1 MNDISL
7 AIISFVYIFAV
18 IGVSAIVRKIN
29 NNEEISRKI
38 IHIFVGNWIL
48 LSPFFENIFVA
59 AGIPFSFI
67 IINFLSVQYNL
78 IPSMEREG
86 DKKSYGTVYYAIS
99 LFILTLI
106 AHYTGMWTISIVGV
120 LIMAY
125 GDGLAAIIG
134 EKYGRNYLKIERS
147 KTVQGSLIVL
157 IAAVL
162 ITFIV
167 AIINKPTFSLKIIFI
182 NLLIAILNGIFAM
195 YIEIS
200 GKNGSDNISLPI
212 GSGIF
217 AGLLIHHFS
226 WMQIAII
233 VFSVLILFLAYRRNS
248 ISLNGAITAILVAQ
262 SLYVFLGR
270 IVYISLILFFILG
283 TIVSKINNI
292 NKEKSNMKRMKF
304 HARDWKQVLAN
315 SLPAVV
321 LAWISYFNPNPRY
334 ALLSI
339 AVFAAANADTFSS
352 ELGKLSKY
360 RVFNILNGQTL
371 PKGLSGGVSVP
382 GLFAGF
388 LGSALISLL
397 AIPQFAFK
405 GFLISFS
412 LGCLGTIID
421 SILGVLFQ
429 KKYLGTDGE
438 LQDFPMNEG
447 DQPVKGLSFVDNNW
461 INLITIT
468 IVPILGLLIL
478 SVLSCTNFN

>member
-1 MNDISL
+1 MNDTIL

-18 IGVSAIVRKIN
+18 IGVSAIVKKIN

-67 IINFLSVQYNL
+67 IINFFSVQYNL

-106 AHYTGMWTISIVGV
+106 AHYSGMWTISIIGV

-134 EKYGRNYLKIERS
+134 EKYGRNYLKIEKS
-147 KTVQGSLIVL
+147 KTVQGSLVVL
-157 IAAVL
+157 VEGVL
-162 ITFIV
+162 ITFTV
-167 AIINKPTFSLKIIFI
+167 ATINNPILSLEIIFI

-200 GKNGSDNISLPI
+200 SKNGFDNISLPI

-226 WMQIAII
+226 WMQVAII
-233 VFSVLILFLAYRRNS
+233 LVSVLILYLAYKRNS
-248 ISLNGAITAILVAQ
+248 ITLTGFIAAILVAQ
-262 SLYVFLGR
+262 SLYVFLGF
-270 IVYISLILFFILG
+270 IVYSSLILFFVLG
-283 TIVSKINNI
+283 TIVSKINNT
-292 NKEKSNMKRMKF
+292 NKEISNAKKMKF
-304 HARDWKQVLAN
+304 RARNWKQVFAN
-315 SLPAVV
+315 SLPVV
-321 LAWISYFNPNPRY
+321 LLAWISYFDPNPKY
-334 ALLSI
+334 TLLSI

-352 ELGKLSKY
+352 ELGKLSGA

-371 PKGLSGGVSVP
+371 PKGLSGGVSIP

-397 AIPQFAFK
+397 AIPQFGFK
-405 GFLISFS
+405 GFLISFT

-421 SILGVLFQ
+421 SILGILFQ
-429 KKYLGTDGE
+429 KKYLGIDGK
-438 LQDFPMNEG
+438 LQDFPVSEG
-447 DQPVKGLSFVDNNW
+447 DKPVKGLSFVDNNL
-461 INLITIT
+461 INLITIS
-468 IVPILGLLIL
+468 IVPILGLLFIN
-478 SVLSCTNFN
+478 VW